1 MNEFGEKVNS
11 KIHEVIIGQEEI
23 LQLLLL
29 SILSEGHTLII
40 GVPGLAKTLLVST
53 LARALGLSFSRIQFT
68 PDLMPTDITG
78 TEIIQETDTGER
90 SFKFLRGPVFAN
102 FVLADEINRAPPKTQ
117 SALLE
122 AMQEKRVSYGRED
135 YLLGSPFFVVA
146 TQNPIEQ
153 EGTYPLPEAQL
164 DRFMLSINID
174 YPEYEDELNVVASSP
189 RCMFPDIKSVT
200 NEKELLKLQKEVRSM
215 PASKK
220 VVNYVVNL
228 LRNSRPDDTHI
239 DFVKKYVEWGVSPRG
254 GQYLLLGAKARAYL
268 FDRPTPSIDDVNA
281 IIHSVFDHRV
291 IVNFLAEA
299 DGISSSDITGKIVD
313 ETG

>member
-1 MNEFGEKVNS
+1 MSDFSKKVAQ
-11 KIHEVIIGQEEI
+11 KVHEVIIGQKEI
-23 LQLLLL
+23 MQLLLI
-29 SILSEGHTLII
+29 SVLSEGHTLII
-40 GVPGLAKTLLVST
+40 GVPGLAKTLLAST

-78 TEIIQETDTGER
+78 TEIIQESDTGER
-90 SFKFLRGPVFAN
+90 FFKFMKGPLFAN

-117 SALLE
+117 AALLE
-122 AMQEKRVSYGRED
+122 AMQEKKVSYGKED
-135 YLLGSPFFVVA
+135 YILESPFFVVA

-164 DRFMLSINID
+164 DRFMLSIIVD
-174 YPEYEDELNVVASSP
+174 YPEYDDELNIVASSP
-189 RCMFPDIKSVT
+189 RNTPPDIKSVT
-200 NEKELLKLQKEVRSM
+200 ARKELLELQKEVKSM

-220 VVNYVVNL
+220 VVNYIVNL
-228 LRNSRPDDTHI
+228 LRNTRQEYTHI

-268 FDRPTPSIDDVNA
+268 SGRPTPSIEDVNE
-281 IIHSVFDHRV
+281 IIHSVFDHRI

-299 DGISSSDITGKIVD
+299 EGISSCNITDRVVN
-313 ETG
+313 ETD

>member
-1 MNEFGEKVNS
+1 MSSFGEKINEKV
-11 KIHEVIIGQEEI
+11 HEVIIGQNEI
-23 LQLLLL
+23 IQLLLI

-40 GVPGLAKTLLVST
+40 GVPGLAKTLLAST
-53 LARALGLSFSRIQFT
+53 IANVLGLSFSRIQFT

-78 TEIIQETDTGER
+78 TEIIQESDSGER
-90 SFKFLRGPVFAN
+90 VFKFIKGPIFSN
-102 FVLADEINRAPPKTQ
+102 FVLADEINRAPPKTR

-122 AMQEKRVSYGRED
+122 AMQEKKVSYGKESY
-135 YLLGSPFFVVA
+135 YLDSPFFVVA

-174 YPEYEDELNVVASSP
+174 YPVYEDELTIVASPP
-189 RCMFPDIKSVT
+189 RYISPDIDSVT
-200 NEKELLKLQKEVRSM
+200 ESKELLKLQNEIRSM

-220 VVNYVVNL
+220 VVSYIVSL
-228 LRNSRPDDTHI
+228 LRNTRKIDTKI
-239 DFVKKYVEWGVSPRG
+239 DFVKKYIEWGVSPRG

-268 FDRPTPSIDDVNA
+268 QNRPTPSIDDVNS
-281 IIHSVFDHRV
+281 IIHSVFDHRI

-299 DGISSSDITGKIVD
+299 DGVTSYDITERVLD
-313 ETG
+313 ETH

>member
-1 MNEFGEKVNS
+1 MSSFGEKINEKV
-11 KIHEVIIGQEEI
+11 HEVIIGQNEI
-23 LQLLLL
+23 IQLLLI

-40 GVPGLAKTLLVST
+40 GVPGLAKTLLAST
-53 LARALGLSFSRIQFT
+53 IANVLGLSFSRIQFT

-78 TEIIQETDTGER
+78 TEIIQESDSGER
-90 SFKFLRGPVFAN
+90 VFKFIKGPIFSN

-122 AMQEKRVSYGRED
+122 AMQEKKVSYGKESY
-135 YLLGSPFFVVA
+135 YLDSPFFVVA

-174 YPEYEDELNVVASSP
+174 YPVYEDELTIVASPP
-189 RCMFPDIKSVT
+189 RYISPDIDSVT
-200 NEKELLKLQKEVRSM
+200 ESKELLKLQNEIRSM

-220 VVNYVVNL
+220 VVSYIVSL
-228 LRNSRPDDTHI
+228 LRNTRKIDTKI
-239 DFVKKYVEWGVSPRG
+239 DFVKKYIEWGVSPRG

-268 FDRPTPSIDDVNA
+268 QNRPTPSIDDVNS
-281 IIHSVFDHRV
+281 IIHSVFDHRI

-299 DGISSSDITGKIVD
+299 DGVTSYDITERVLD
-313 ETG
+313 ETH